1 MTVHHVSLAAG
12 RSSFQAM
19 RSFYIKAL
27 APLGYAVSYEDSNL
41 VGFTGSDGVSDFGIH
56 AITEV
61 SPGSNEASSRTH
73 IAFQGNSAEMIN
85 KWYQAAM
92 LAVYATENLE
102 NARIMEKDIML
113 HSFST
118 L

>member
-27 APLGYAVSYEDSNL
+27 APLGYAVSYEDSDL
-41 VGFTGSDGVSDFGIH
+41 VGFTGRDGVSDFGIH
-56 AITEV
+56 AIPEV

-92 LAVYATENLE
+92 
-102 NARIMEKDIML
+102 
-113 HSFST
+113 
-118 L
+118 